1 MILQLAT
8 SDFLTVLGEN
18 WVLVLLGVLI
28 ALMIGCLGGYLI
40 GNTSLR
46 TKVTADMDGL
56 ERDKEIHKAVLDNV
70 GIGIAVYDQTGAI
83 FCNET
88 IFRFQDFL
96 KGGLPKTIDA
106 FLNEFDNGNMLKS
119 NYILSCEN
127 GINVVRVNYCV
138 GRKIYEIKV
147 IRKTGDQTDKYFSGE
162 VLNLVIVDDITQIKD
177 DERRQK
183 DLAANV
189 SHELKTPLT
198 SINNSVFSII
208 NACGKGKMPERDNLL
223 TWSQRIQDNS
233 TRMQDIVNDFLV
245 LSQCSHASRM
255 GIFDIRDCV
264 DQAYAA
270 IADYPGCRG
279 VVFTLP
285 DDTPMPLLYGN
296 HKLIIRCIINLL
308 TNAVKYINYDGKTA
322 RNQIH
327 VSIIR
332 IDDRVAVQVE
342 DNGRGIPAKDIDH
355 LFERFYRVDNSGS
368 REVGG
373 SGIGL
378 AIAKEIADMHDGVI
392 SVSSVF
398 GNGATFTLSLPT
410 AKTVFRG
417 VSQDAQTGVISDKPL
432 YRAAAYFMGLQ
443 ECEAA
448 KSLGYTDLDKLVDD
462 YESISE
468 TDVPA
473 RDKALAELLKAFGNE
488 RFHSLEEELLSV
500 EDYDEVDGPV
510 TGLDEED
517 IVETTPEAESGV
529 FVMEADPVIPEQPET
544 ETKTESQAETETS
557 VKAAEPEKTEPA
569 GETETA
575 KTETPAV
582 KEEVVET
589 PSVSESASAV
599 DAVSEALA
607 QPPEPEETEPEPVP
621 QKTEEEI
628 LKEQFERAMAE
639 KAAAKAEAE
648 RLEKEKQL
656 LAKEEARKLLTQ
668 PVVQISA
675 DQKKTVSQIKRE
687 NLDKKTI
694 HPITNGKRYNRGR
707 VSPGEGDADNTKPE
721 QSAEKSGG
729 EIKSSLKKILDDS
742 SHKRLK

>member
-1 MILQLAT
+1 MRLQLST
-8 SDFLTVLGEN
+8 NDLIKVLGEN
-18 WVLVLLGVLI
+18 WILVLVGALVMLI
-28 ALMIGCLGGYLI
+28 LGCLIGYFV

-46 TKVTADMDGL
+46 GKVTSDIDALQRDMQ
-56 ERDKEIHKAVLDNV
+56 IHKAVLDSV
-70 GIGIAVYDQTGAI
+70 GIGMAVYDKSGAI
-83 FCNET
+83 FANET
-88 IFRFQDFL
+88 IFKLQDFL
-96 KGGLPKTIDA
+96 KGGLPNTIDD
-106 FLNEFDNGNMLKS
+106 FLNEFDNGNLLKS

-138 GRKIYEIKV
+138 GKKIYEIKV
-147 IRKTGDQTDKYFSGE
+147 IRKTGEQTDKYFSNE
-162 VLNLVIVDDITQIKD
+162 VLNLVIVDDITQVKD

-208 NACGKGKMPERDNLL
+208 NACGKGQMPDRSNLL
-223 TWSQRIQDNS
+223 IWSQRIQDNS

-245 LSQCSHASRM
+245 LSQCSHTSRM

-264 DQAYAA
+264 EQAYAGM
-270 IADYPGCRG
+270 ADYPGSRG

-285 DDTPMPLLYGN
+285 DDTPLPLLYGN

-327 VSIIR
+327 VSIHT

-410 AKTVFRG
+410 AKSVFSG
-417 VSQDAQTGVISDKPL
+417 VTQDAKSGVISEKPL

-443 ECEAA
+443 ECEAV
-448 KSLGYTDLDKLVDD
+448 KSLGYTDLDDIVSE
-462 YESISE
+462 YESINE

-473 RDKALAELLKAFGNE
+473 RDKALTKLLKAFGQE
-488 RFHSLEEELLSV
+488 RFADLEDELLSI

-510 TGLDEED
+510 TGLEAED
-517 IVETTPEAESGV
+517 IAETTPGSEAAPTIPENAEVVVVSDVQQTNAIPVEAEV
-529 FVMEADPVIPEQPET
+529 QTAEET
-544 ETKTESQAETETS
+544 VAPS
-557 VKAAEPEKTEPA
+557 EPEIDNE
-569 GETETA
+569 
-575 KTETPAV
+575 
-582 KEEVVET
+582 
-589 PSVSESASAV
+589 
-599 DAVSEALA
+599 
-607 QPPEPEETEPEPVP
+607 Q
-621 QKTEEEI
+621 I
-628 LKEQFERAMAE
+628 LKEQFEQALAQR
-639 KAAAKAEAE
+639 AAAKAEAE
-648 RLEKEKQL
+648 RLEKEQQL
-656 LAKEEARKLLTQ
+656 IAKEEARKLLTQ

-675 DQKKTVSQIKRE
+675 DQKKTVSQIKKE
-687 NLDKKTI
+687 SLDKKTI
-694 HPITNGKRYNRGR
+694 HPISNGKRYNRGR
-707 VSPGEGDADNTKPE
+707 VTPQTEAADKTVPE
-721 QSAEKSGG
+721 QSAEKPGS

-742 SHKRLK
+742 APQHLK

>member
-1 MILQLAT
+1 M
-8 SDFLTVLGEN
+8 GEN
-18 WVLVLLGVLI
+18 WMLVLVGALI
-28 ALMIGCLGGYLI
+28 ALVLGCLVGYLI

-46 TKVTADMDGL
+46 SKVTADMDGL
-56 ERDKEIHKAVLDNV
+56 ERDMQIHKAVLDSV
-70 GIGIAVYDQTGAI
+70 GIGMAVYGNDGAI
-83 FCNET
+83 FANET
-88 IFRFQDFL
+88 IFKFQDFL
-96 KGGLPKTIDA
+96 KGGLPKTIDD
-106 FLNEFDNGNMLKS
+106 FLNEFDNGNLLKS

-147 IRKTGDQTDKYFSGE
+147 IRKTGDQKDKYFTGE

-208 NACGKGKMPERDNLL
+208 NACGKGKMPDRDNLL
-223 TWSQRIQDNS
+223 TWSTRIQENS

-245 LSQCSHASRM
+245 LSQCSHTSKM
-255 GIFDIRDCV
+255 GIFDIRECV
-264 DQAYAA
+264 EQAYAGM
-270 IADYPGCRG
+270 ADYPGSRG

-327 VSIIR
+327 VSLHV

-342 DNGRGIPAKDIDH
+342 DNGRGIPAKDLDH

-410 AKTVFRG
+410 AKTVFSG
-417 VSQDAQTGVISDKPL
+417 VSQDAQTGVISEKPL
-432 YRAAAYFMGLQ
+432 YRAAAYFLGLQ
-443 ECEAA
+443 ECEAV
-448 KSLGYTDLDKLVDD
+448 KSLGYYDLDKIVSE
-462 YESISE
+462 YESINE

-473 RDKALAELLKAFGNE
+473 RDKALAELLKAFGKE
-488 RFHSLEEELLSV
+488 RFASLEDELLCT
-500 EDYDEVDGPV
+500 DDFDDVDGPV
-510 TGLDEED
+510 TGLEAED
-517 IVETTPEAESGV
+517 IAETTPVVEVVEAKEEPKAV
-529 FVMEADPVIPEQPET
+529 QAEEAPEASEEPAVVSTSDEKDDT
-544 ETKTESQAETETS
+544 AETE
-557 VKAAEPEKTEPA
+557 APAEP
-569 GETETA
+569 
-575 KTETPAV
+575 
-582 KEEVVET
+582 
-589 PSVSESASAV
+589 
-599 DAVSEALA
+599 AVSN
-607 QPPEPEETEPEPVP
+607 EEL
-621 QKTEEEI
+621 
-628 LKEQFERAMAE
+628 LKEQFERAMAQR
-639 KAAAKAEAE
+639 AAEKAEAE
-648 RLEKEKQL
+648 RLEKEQQL
-656 LAKEEARKLLTQ
+656 QAKAEARKLLTQ

-675 DQKKTVSQIKRE
+675 DQKPAQQTKKDVIDR
-687 NLDKKTI
+687 KTI
-694 HPITNGKRYNRGR
+694 HPITAGKRYNRGR
-707 VSPGEGDADNTKPE
+707 ATPEADDASASKPE
-721 QSAEKSGG
+721 QTAENKGG
-729 EIKSSLKKILDDS
+729 ETKSALKKLLDDS
-742 SHKRLK
+742 TPQHLK

>member
-1 MILQLAT
+1 M
-8 SDFLTVLGEN
+8 TVLGEN
-18 WVLVLLGVLI
+18 WMLVVVGVLFALVL
-28 ALMIGCLGGYLI
+28 GCLIGYLI

-46 TKVTADMDGL
+46 SKVTANMDGL
-56 ERDKEIHKAVLDNV
+56 ERDMQIHKAVLDSV
-70 GIGIAVYDQTGAI
+70 GIGMAVYDNKGAI
-83 FCNET
+83 FANET
-88 IFRFQDFL
+88 IFKLQDFL
-96 KGGLPKTIDA
+96 KGGLPNTIDD
-106 FLNEFDNGNMLKS
+106 FLNEFDNGNLLKS

-127 GINVVRVNYCV
+127 GINVVRVNYFV

-147 IRKTGDQTDKYFSGE
+147 IRKTGEQNDKYFSGE

-233 TRMQDIVNDFLV
+233 IRMQDIVSDFLV
-245 LSQCSHASRM
+245 LSQCSHTSRM

-264 DQAYAA
+264 EQAYAGM
-270 IADYPGCRG
+270 ADYPGSRG

-296 HKLIIRCIINLL
+296 HKLIIRCVINLL

-327 VSIIR
+327 VSLHM

-410 AKTVFRG
+410 AKSVFNG
-417 VSQDAQTGVISDKPL
+417 VIQDVMTGVISEKPL

-443 ECEAA
+443 ECEAV
-448 KSLGYTDLDKLVDD
+448 KSLGYTDLAKLVEE
-462 YESISE
+462 YEAISE

-473 RDKALAELLKAFGNE
+473 RDKALTDLLRAFGKE
-488 RFHSLEEELLSV
+488 RFASLEDELLST
-500 EDYDEVDGPV
+500 DDFDEVDGPV
-510 TGLDEED
+510 SGLEDED
-517 IVETTPEAESGV
+517 IAQTTPAAEAEKTVEETQNVTVTEPVKAETAENGEEPASEEEKE
-529 FVMEADPVIPEQPET
+529 EADPEITDP
-544 ETKTESQAETETS
+544 SANN
-557 VKAAEPEKTEPA
+557 
-569 GETETA
+569 
-575 KTETPAV
+575 
-582 KEEVVET
+582 EE
-589 PSVSESASAV
+589 
-599 DAVSEALA
+599 L
-607 QPPEPEETEPEPVP
+607 
-621 QKTEEEI
+621 

-639 KAAAKAEAE
+639 RAAQKAEAE
-648 RLEKEKQL
+648 RIEKEQQL
-656 LAKEEARKLLTQ
+656 LAKAEARKLLTQ
-668 PVVQISA
+668 PIVQISA
-675 DQKKTVSQIKRE
+675 DQKPAQQTKKDVI
-687 NLDKKTI
+687 DKKTI

-707 VSPGEGDADNTKPE
+707 ATPEAEDAAASAPE
-721 QSAEKSGG
+721 QTAEKPGS
-729 EIKSSLKKILDDS
+729 ETKSALKKLLDDS
-742 SHKRLK
+742 TPQHLK

>member
-1 MILQLAT
+1 MIEPST
-8 SDFLTVLGEN
+8 SDLLTVLGEN
-18 WVLVLLGVLI
+18 WMLVLVGVLF
-28 ALMIGCLGGYLI
+28 ALVLGCLIGYLI

-46 TKVTADMDGL
+46 GKVTANMDGL
-56 ERDKEIHKAVLDNV
+56 ERDMMIHKAVLDSV
-70 GIGIAVYDQTGAI
+70 GIGMAVYDNTGAI
-83 FCNET
+83 FANET
-88 IFRFQDFL
+88 IFKLQDFL
-96 KGGLPKTIDA
+96 KGGLPQTIDD
-106 FLNEFDNGNMLKS
+106 FLTEFDNGNMLKS

-127 GINVVRVNYCV
+127 GINVVRVNYYV

-147 IRKTGDQTDKYFSGE
+147 IRKTGEQSGKYFNGE

-208 NACGKGKMPERDNLL
+208 NACGKGKMPERDSLL
-223 TWSQRIQDNS
+223 IWSQRIQDNS

-245 LSQCSHASRM
+245 LSQCSHTSRM

-264 DQAYAA
+264 EQAYAGMS
-270 IADYPGCRG
+270 DYPGSRG

-327 VSIIR
+327 VSIHV

-410 AKTVFRG
+410 AKTVFSG
-417 VSQDAQTGVISDKPL
+417 VTADAQTGVISEKPL

-443 ECEAA
+443 ECEAV
-448 KSLGYTDLDKLVDD
+448 KSLGYTDLDKYVAE
-462 YESISE
+462 YEAISE

-473 RDKALAELLKAFGNE
+473 RDKALAELLKAFGKE
-488 RFHSLEEELLSV
+488 RFASLEDELLSI
-500 EDYDEVDGPV
+500 DDFDDIDGPV
-510 TGLDEED
+510 TGLEAED
-517 IVETTPEAESGV
+517 IMQTTPEAEVAAASEEPQTSQAV
-529 FVMEADPVIPEQPET
+529 PEVRT
-544 ETKTESQAETETS
+544 ATAETEEPADAASSET
-557 VKAAEPEKTEPA
+557 VQVNAEPIDP
-569 GETETA
+569 TA
-575 KTETPAV
+575 DDEQ
-582 KEEVVET
+582 
-589 PSVSESASAV
+589 
-599 DAVSEALA
+599 L
-607 QPPEPEETEPEPVP
+607 
-621 QKTEEEI
+621 
-628 LKEQFERAMAE
+628 LKEQFERALAQRAAE
-639 KAAAKAEAE
+639 KAEAE
-648 RLEKEKQL
+648 RIEKEQQL
-656 LAKEEARKLLTQ
+656 QAKAEARKLLTQ

-675 DQKKTVSQIKRE
+675 DQKPAQQTKKDVIDR
-687 NLDKKTI
+687 KTI
-694 HPITNGKRYNRGR
+694 HPITSGKRYNRGR
-707 VSPGEGDADNTKPE
+707 AMPEAKDASASKPE
-721 QSAEKSGG
+721 QTAEKTGS
-729 EIKSSLKKILDDS
+729 ETKSSLKKLLDDS
-742 SHKRLK
+742 TPQHLK

>member
-1 MILQLAT
+1 M
-8 SDFLTVLGEN
+8 TVLSEN
-18 WVLVLLGVLI
+18 WILVLVGVLLV
-28 ALMIGCLGGYLI
+28 LMIGCLIGYLI

-46 TKVTADMDGL
+46 GKVTAGIDGL
-56 ERDKEIHKAVLDNV
+56 ERDKQIQKAVLDNV
-70 GIGIAVYDQTGAI
+70 GIGIAVYDKSGAI

-106 FLNEFDNGNMLKS
+106 FLTDFDNGNQLKS

-127 GINVVRVNYCV
+127 GVNVVRVNYCV

-147 IRKTGDQTDKYFSGE
+147 IRRTGDQEDKYFSGE

-208 NACGKGKMPERDNLL
+208 NACGKGAMPDRNNLI

-245 LSQCSHASRM
+245 LSQCSHASKM
-255 GIFDIRDCV
+255 GIFDIRECV
-264 DQAYAA
+264 DQAYAGM
-270 IADYPGCRG
+270 ADYPGSRG
-279 VVFTLP
+279 VVFSLP

-308 TNAVKYINYDGKTA
+308 TNAVKYINYEGKTA

-327 VSIIR
+327 VSILM

-378 AIAKEIADMHDGVI
+378 AIAKEIAEMHDGVI

-398 GNGATFTLSLPT
+398 GKGATFTLSLPT
-410 AKTVFRG
+410 AKAVFSG
-417 VSQDAQTGVISDKPL
+417 VSQDAKTGVISDKPL

-448 KSLGYTDLDKLVDD
+448 KSMGYTDLDKIVSE

-473 RDKALAELLKAFGNE
+473 RDKALAELLKAFGEE
-488 RFHSLEEELLSV
+488 RFQSLEEELLYV
-500 EDYDEVDGPV
+500 EDFEEDGPV
-510 TGLDEED
+510 TGLEVED
-517 IVETTPEAESGV
+517 IAETAT
-529 FVMEADPVIPEQPET
+529 DPET
-544 ETKTESQAETETS
+544 EQTVQEVQTEQPSVQTVPEQSADEVSVQTVSETVTGTTEADAISQEEFLKQEFERVQAER
-557 VKAAEPEKTEPA
+557 AAE
-569 GETETA
+569 
-575 KTETPAV
+575 
-582 KEEVVET
+582 
-589 PSVSESASAV
+589 
-599 DAVSEALA
+599 
-607 QPPEPEETEPEPVP
+607 
-621 QKTEEEI
+621 
-628 LKEQFERAMAE
+628 R
-639 KAAAKAEAE
+639 AEAE
-648 RLEKEKQL
+648 RIEKEQQL

-675 DQKKTVSQIKRE
+675 DQKKTVSQINRE
-687 NLDKKTI
+687 SLDKKTI
-694 HPITNGKRYNRGR
+694 HPIASGKRYNRGR
-707 VSPGEGDADNTKPE
+707 TASGGDDANASKPE
-721 QSAEKSGG
+721 QGNEKAPG

-742 SHKRLK
+742 QPQHLK

>member
-1 MILQLAT
+1 MSIQLVT
-8 SDFLTVLGEN
+8 SDFISTLGEN
-18 WVLVLLGVLI
+18 WLLVLIGVLIVLVL
-28 ALMIGCLGGYLI
+28 GCLIGYLI

-46 TKVTADMDGL
+46 SKVTQGIDGL
-56 ERDKEIHKAVLDNV
+56 ERDKQIQKAVLDNV
-70 GIGIAVYDQTGAI
+70 GIGIAVYDKTGAI
-83 FCNET
+83 FANET
-88 IFRFQDFL
+88 IFKFQDFL
-96 KGGLPKTIDA
+96 KGGLPKTIDE
-106 FLNEFDNGNMLKS
+106 FLTEFDNGNQLKS

-138 GRKIYEIKV
+138 DRKIYEIKV
-147 IRKTGDQTDKYFSGE
+147 IRRNGEQQDKFFADDI
-162 VLNLVIVDDITQIKD
+162 LNLIIVDDITQIKD

-198 SINNSVFSII
+198 AINNSVFSII

-255 GIFDIRDCV
+255 GLFDIRDCV
-264 DQAYAA
+264 EQAYAGV
-270 IADYPGCRG
+270 ADYPGSRG

-296 HKLIIRCIINLL
+296 HKLIIRCVINLL

-322 RNQIH
+322 RHQIH
-327 VSIIR
+327 VSILK

-398 GNGATFTLSLPT
+398 GKGATFTLSLPT
-410 AKTVFRG
+410 AKTVFSG
-417 VSQDAQTGVISDKPL
+417 VCQDAQTGVIGEKPL
-432 YRAAAYFMGLQ
+432 YRAAAYFLGLQ
-443 ECEAA
+443 ECEAV
-448 KSLGYTDLDKLVDD
+448 KSLGYTDLEKIVDD
-462 YESISE
+462 YEKISE

-473 RDKALAELLKAFGNE
+473 RDKALAELLKSFSKE
-488 RFHSLEEELLSV
+488 RFQSLEEELLSV
-500 EDYDEVDGPV
+500 DDYEDFDGP
-510 TGLDEED
+510 TSGLDTEE
-517 IVETTPEAESGV
+517 I
-529 FVMEADPVIPEQPET
+529 
-544 ETKTESQAETETS
+544 AETE
-557 VKAAEPEKTEPA
+557 KAPESAAPEPVTTIDEVMQTPVQIIEEPA
-569 GETETA
+569 QVPEEPVTA
-575 KTETPAV
+575 SVDPIA
-582 KEEVVET
+582 
-589 PSVSESASAV
+589 PSVSEPVQAEPYQA
-599 DAVSEALA
+599 AEAA
-607 QPPEPEETEPEPVP
+607 AEVP
-621 QKTEEEI
+621 AKSEEEI

-639 KAAAKAEAE
+639 KAEAE
-648 RLEKEKQL
+648 RAEKEQQL
-656 LAKEEARKLLTQ
+656 LAKAEARKLLTQ

-675 DQKKTVSQIKRE
+675 DQKPAPQTKKDVIDR
-687 NLDKKTI
+687 KTI
-694 HPITNGKRYNRGR
+694 HPLTTGKRYNKGR
-707 VSPGEGDADNTKPE
+707 VSPGGEEQGASPAPE
-721 QSAEKSGG
+721 QDKGKTTG

-742 SHKRLK
+742 KPQHLK

>member
-1 MILQLAT
+1 M
-8 SDFLTVLGEN
+8 TVLGEN
-18 WVLVLLGVLI
+18 WMLVVVGVLFALVL
-28 ALMIGCLGGYLI
+28 GCLIGYLV

-46 TKVTADMDGL
+46 SKVSANMDGL
-56 ERDKEIHKAVLDNV
+56 ERDMQIHKAVLDSV
-70 GIGIAVYDQTGAI
+70 GIGMAVYDNKGAI
-83 FCNET
+83 FANET
-88 IFRFQDFL
+88 IFKLQDFL
-96 KGGLPKTIDA
+96 KGGLPNTIDE

-127 GINVVRVNYCV
+127 GINVVRVNYYV

-147 IRKTGDQTDKYFSGE
+147 IRKTGEQTDKYFSGE

-233 TRMQDIVNDFLV
+233 IRMQDIVSDFLV
-245 LSQCSHASRM
+245 LSQCSHTSRM

-264 DQAYAA
+264 EQAYAGM
-270 IADYPGCRG
+270 ADYPGSRG

-327 VSIIR
+327 VSLHM

-410 AKTVFRG
+410 AKSVFSG
-417 VSQDAQTGVISDKPL
+417 VIQDVMTGVISEKPL

-443 ECEAA
+443 ECEAV
-448 KSLGYTDLDKLVDD
+448 KSLGYTDLSKLVEE
-462 YESISE
+462 YEAISE

-473 RDKALAELLKAFGNE
+473 RDKALTDLLRAFGKERFASLEDELLSTDDFDEIDGPV
-488 RFHSLEEELLSV
+488 SGLEEEDISQTTPADETV
-500 EDYDEVDGPV
+500 ETKAEVKPV
-510 TGLDEED
+510 TASEPEKAEASEPQEGSSSEED
-517 IVETTPEAESGV
+517 QE
-529 FVMEADPVIPEQPET
+529 EADPEVSDP
-544 ETKTESQAETETS
+544 SANN
-557 VKAAEPEKTEPA
+557 
-569 GETETA
+569 
-575 KTETPAV
+575 
-582 KEEVVET
+582 EE
-589 PSVSESASAV
+589 
-599 DAVSEALA
+599 L
-607 QPPEPEETEPEPVP
+607 
-621 QKTEEEI
+621 

-639 KAAAKAEAE
+639 RAAQKAEAE
-648 RLEKEKQL
+648 RIEKEQQL
-656 LAKEEARKLLTQ
+656 LAKAEARKLLTQ
-668 PVVQISA
+668 PIVQISA
-675 DQKKTVSQIKRE
+675 DQKPAQQTKKDVI
-687 NLDKKTI
+687 DKKTI

-707 VSPGEGDADNTKPE
+707 ATPEAEDAAASVPE
-721 QSAEKSGG
+721 QTAEKPGS
-729 EIKSSLKKILDDS
+729 ETKSALKKLLDDS
-742 SHKRLK
+742 TPQHLK

>member
-1 MILQLAT
+1 MSIQLVA
-8 SDFLTVLGEN
+8 SEFISVLGEN
-18 WVLVLLGVLI
+18 WLLVLIGVLI
-28 ALMIGCLGGYLI
+28 VLVFGCLIGYFV

-46 TKVTADMDGL
+46 SKVTAGIDGL
-56 ERDKEIHKAVLDNV
+56 EREKQIQKAVLDNV
-70 GIGIAVYDQTGAI
+70 GIGIAVYDKTGAI
-83 FCNET
+83 FANET
-88 IFRFQDFL
+88 IFKFQDFL

-106 FLNEFDNGNMLKS
+106 FLTDFDNGNQLKS

-147 IRKTGDQTDKYFSGE
+147 IRKNGDEQDRFFSDDI
-162 VLNLVIVDDITQIKD
+162 LNLIIVDDITQIKD

-198 SINNSVFSII
+198 AINNSVFSII
-208 NACGKGKMPERDNLL
+208 NACGKGRMPERDNLL

-264 DQAYAA
+264 EQAYAGM
-270 IADYPGCRG
+270 ADYPGSRG

-327 VSIIR
+327 VSILK

-398 GNGATFTLSLPT
+398 GKGATFTLSLPT
-410 AKTVFRG
+410 AKTVFGG
-417 VSQDAQTGVISDKPL
+417 VCQDAQTGVIGEKPL
-432 YRAAAYFMGLQ
+432 YRAAAYFLGLQ

-448 KSLGYTDLDKLVDD
+448 KSLGYTDLEKTVED
-462 YESISE
+462 YEKISE

-473 RDKALAELLKAFGNE
+473 RDKALTELLKAFGKE
-488 RFHSLEEELLSV
+488 RFYSLEEELLSV
-500 EDYDEVDGPV
+500 DDYEDFDGP
-510 TGLDEED
+510 TSGLEPEETAD
-517 IVETTPEAESGV
+517 TEDVQESEAE
-529 FVMEADPVIPEQPET
+529 EPVITIDEMIKTPVQIIEEQSTVPE
-544 ETKTESQAETETS
+544 ESEAQAAGEAAETETS
-557 VKAAEPEKTEPA
+557 AAEEASPEFSGRT
-569 GETETA
+569 
-575 KTETPAV
+575 
-582 KEEVVET
+582 
-589 PSVSESASAV
+589 
-599 DAVSEALA
+599 D
-607 QPPEPEETEPEPVP
+607 
-621 QKTEEEI
+621 EEI

-639 KAAAKAEAE
+639 KAEAE
-648 RLEKEKQL
+648 RAEKEQQL
-656 LAKEEARKLLTQ
+656 LAKAEARKLLTQ

-675 DQKKTVSQIKRE
+675 DQKPVQQTKKDVIDR
-687 NLDKKTI
+687 KTI

-707 VSPGEGDADNTKPE
+707 VSPGSEE
-721 QSAEKSGG
+721 QGAPAAEQDIGKSGG

-742 SHKRLK
+742 KPQHLK

>member
-1 MILQLAT
+1 MSIQLVT
-8 SDFLTVLGEN
+8 SDFISTLGEN
-18 WVLVLLGVLI
+18 WLLVLIGVLIVLVL
-28 ALMIGCLGGYLI
+28 GCLIGYLI

-46 TKVTADMDGL
+46 SKVTQGIDGL
-56 ERDKEIHKAVLDNV
+56 ERDKQIQKAVLDNV
-70 GIGIAVYDQTGAI
+70 GIGIAVYDKTGAI
-83 FCNET
+83 FANET
-88 IFRFQDFL
+88 IFKFQDFL
-96 KGGLPKTIDA
+96 KGGLPKTIDE
-106 FLNEFDNGNMLKS
+106 FLTEFDNGNQLKS

-138 GRKIYEIKV
+138 DRKIYEIKV
-147 IRKTGDQTDKYFSGE
+147 IRRNGEQQDKFFADDI
-162 VLNLVIVDDITQIKD
+162 LNLIIVDDITQIKD

-198 SINNSVFSII
+198 AINNSVFSII

-255 GIFDIRDCV
+255 GLFDIRDCV
-264 DQAYAA
+264 EQAYAGV
-270 IADYPGCRG
+270 ADYPGSRG

-296 HKLIIRCIINLL
+296 HKLIIRCVINLL

-322 RNQIH
+322 RHQIH
-327 VSIIR
+327 VSILK

-398 GNGATFTLSLPT
+398 GKGATFTLSLPT
-410 AKTVFRG
+410 AKTVFSG
-417 VSQDAQTGVISDKPL
+417 VCQDAQTGVIGEKPL
-432 YRAAAYFMGLQ
+432 YRAAAYFLGLQ
-443 ECEAA
+443 ECEAV
-448 KSLGYTDLDKLVDD
+448 KSLGYTDLEKIVDD
-462 YESISE
+462 YEKISE

-473 RDKALAELLKAFGNE
+473 RDKALAELLKSFSKE
-488 RFHSLEEELLSV
+488 RFQSLEEELLSV
-500 EDYDEVDGPV
+500 DDYEDFDGP
-510 TGLDEED
+510 TSGL
-517 IVETTPEAESGV
+517 
-529 FVMEADPVIPEQPET
+529 ET
-544 ETKTESQAETETS
+544 EEIAETEKAPESAASEPVTTIDEVMQTPVQIIEEPAQVPEEPVTAS
-557 VKAAEPEKTEPA
+557 VEPIAPSVGEPVQAEPYQAAEAAVEVPA
-569 GETETA
+569 
-575 KTETPAV
+575 K
-582 KEEVVET
+582 
-589 PSVSESASAV
+589 S
-599 DAVSEALA
+599 
-607 QPPEPEETEPEPVP
+607 
-621 QKTEEEI
+621 EEEI

-639 KAAAKAEAE
+639 KAEAE
-648 RLEKEKQL
+648 RAEKEQQL
-656 LAKEEARKLLTQ
+656 LAKAEARKLLTQ

-675 DQKKTVSQIKRE
+675 DQKPAPQTKKDVIDR
-687 NLDKKTI
+687 KTI
-694 HPITNGKRYNRGR
+694 HPLTTGKRYNKGR
-707 VSPGEGDADNTKPE
+707 VSPGGEEQGASPAPE
-721 QSAEKSGG
+721 QDKGKTTG

-742 SHKRLK
+742 KPQHLK

>member
-1 MILQLAT
+1 M
-8 SDFLTVLGEN
+8 TVLGEN
-18 WVLVLLGVLI
+18 WMLVVVGVLFALVL
-28 ALMIGCLGGYLI
+28 GCLIGYLV

-46 TKVTADMDGL
+46 SKVSANMDGL
-56 ERDKEIHKAVLDNV
+56 ERDMQIHKAVLDSV
-70 GIGIAVYDQTGAI
+70 GIGMAVYDNKGAI
-83 FCNET
+83 FANET
-88 IFRFQDFL
+88 IFKLQDFL
-96 KGGLPKTIDA
+96 KGGLPNTIDE

-127 GINVVRVNYCV
+127 GINVVRVNYYV

-147 IRKTGDQTDKYFSGE
+147 IRKTGEQTDKYFSGE

-233 TRMQDIVNDFLV
+233 IRMQDIVSDFLV
-245 LSQCSHASRM
+245 LSQCSHTSRM

-264 DQAYAA
+264 EQAYAGM
-270 IADYPGCRG
+270 ADYPGSRG

-327 VSIIR
+327 VSLHM

-410 AKTVFRG
+410 AKSVFSG
-417 VSQDAQTGVISDKPL
+417 VIQDVMTGVISEKPL

-443 ECEAA
+443 ECEAV
-448 KSLGYTDLDKLVDD
+448 KSLGYTDLSKLVEE
-462 YESISE
+462 YEAISE

-473 RDKALAELLKAFGNE
+473 RDKALTDLLRAFGKERFASLEDELLSTDDFDEIDGPV
-488 RFHSLEEELLSV
+488 SGLEEEDIAQTTPADETV
-500 EDYDEVDGPV
+500 ETKAEVKPV
-510 TGLDEED
+510 TASEPEKAESSETPEESSSEED
-517 IVETTPEAESGV
+517 QK
-529 FVMEADPVIPEQPET
+529 EADPEVSDP
-544 ETKTESQAETETS
+544 SANN
-557 VKAAEPEKTEPA
+557 
-569 GETETA
+569 
-575 KTETPAV
+575 
-582 KEEVVET
+582 EE
-589 PSVSESASAV
+589 
-599 DAVSEALA
+599 L
-607 QPPEPEETEPEPVP
+607 
-621 QKTEEEI
+621 

-639 KAAAKAEAE
+639 RAAQKAEAE
-648 RLEKEKQL
+648 RIEKEQQL
-656 LAKEEARKLLTQ
+656 LAKAEARKLLTQ
-668 PVVQISA
+668 PIVQISA
-675 DQKKTVSQIKRE
+675 DQKPAQQTKKDVI
-687 NLDKKTI
+687 DKKTI

-707 VSPGEGDADNTKPE
+707 ATPEAEDAAASVPDQT
-721 QSAEKSGG
+721 AEKPGS
-729 EIKSSLKKILDDS
+729 ETKSALKKLLDDS
-742 SHKRLK
+742 TPQHLK